1 MHPGRWTAYSRES
14 TSPRFTDIF
23 GKTVGRHGKRD
34 TFPNLIHDEATM
46 HPLDW
51 AAFLGNTAAMEI
63 RRACPIFGYFW
74 NNYAAFV
81 FVGPHQR
88 IRRRVRRFVLA

>member
-1 MHPGRWTAYSRES
+1 MKIRPLL
-14 TSPRFTDIF
+14 FT
-23 GKTVGRHGKRD
+23 
-34 TFPNLIHDEATM
+34 L
-46 HPLDW
+46 L
-51 AAFLGNTAAMEI
+51 
-63 RRACPIFGYFW
+63 RACPIFGYFW